1 MLTLSASLE
10 PQSLIWKKGLIVSSG
25 SVRRSE
31 QVHPCIAQGKHLVN
45 ICYYY
50 FSYCHYR
57 AERGPVQG
65 DMGLWWHHVVPAQER
80 QAGRQAGVGGQ
91 RGASGL
97 WLTRRKRFL
106 ERVTHVRSLRPVALL
121 FEPPSLD
128 VMWGWWRPPLR
139 APWWLESRPRLIRP
153 VPFPRVPSAPTVS
166 QVLVCPSSPG
176 QPSR

>member
-80 QAGRQAGVGGQ
+80 QAGRQAGRS
-91 RGASGL
+91 RGA
-97 WLTRRKRFL
+97 TRGIW
-106 ERVTHVRSLRPVALL
+106 PVADQTEALPRAGDTR
-121 FEPPSLD
+121 EVPPAS
-128 VMWGWWRPPLR
+128 G
-139 APWWLESRPRLIRP
+139 
-153 VPFPRVPSAPTVS
+153 SA
-166 QVLVCPSSPG
+166 L
-176 QPSR
+176 